1 MKIVAQLNLF
11 SQDRQEWE
19 CESQSIAQIIEKIDI
34 TKTVNTGW
42 RVMINDLPVTD
53 FSVTAN
59 DGDTVYIKLVP
70 EGGDTRSTGAGMKA
84 GGWTMVGLGIVSM
97 FLGPVGIGIGA
108 ALIGAGIGMTAS
120 GQVLYN
126 LDIPDVNN
134 KEREQP
140 EQDPSIRGSENQSRP
155 LGTIPTLL
163 GKRRVFPDLA
173 ANSYTWVDRHG
184 DQYLYQLFCLGQAEQ
199 YVDTSTL
206 KIEETLLKD
215 YSASGN
221 ISNVLNGTDEL
232 IQVTIRQG
240 GETPPMI
247 TKCVHEIQLNAILKN
262 KTEEGQDGSIIR
274 TTPDKTEEI
283 HLDVFFYNGLGK
295 YNDDGDVVST
305 SVQLQAMYKRADQGD
320 ESYQSLGIF
329 SYGSNIISGK
339 ELKTKR
345 YMIHKTDLPAASYT
359 VKVTRVTK
367 DSEDNKVVDAVYV
380 GSIRALKKEAPVSP
394 QRCRLLTLMAV
405 KIKVSEKL
413 NNVIKQ
419 LNVISSSRLPSYSGN
434 GSGIESWPYTVSS
447 NPASAAIYAMTGG
460 FSQQKLKNSE
470 IDWPSF
476 QALYQWCQNKGYEC
490 NEYIAE
496 SMPISTLL
504 TRIASTCRAEI
515 IRVNGKITVIQD
527 IEKPAP
533 VQLFTPRNS
542 HGYTE
547 SIIMGD
553 LSDAMSL
560 QYTDE
565 EAGFAKNELT
575 IYNTTD
581 GNKETEPETTQDV
594 PLWGVTSSVQ
604 ARKIGMYKY
613 AVSKNRPI
621 VAKFSCDF
629 EYLLCNKGDR
639 IRYAGDITLTGISQ
653 GRIAGLIH
661 NTAGQIIAVTTDEAL
676 TMEAGKVY
684 GLRIRRQD
692 ASIVLHQLVT
702 ESGEFKEAVFATA
715 LKNGEVAEGDLF
727 SFGLLNND
735 SKEFIITDISCGE
748 NLSADITCTEYAP
761 EIFGVDDPGFILPN
775 YDPKITNIP
784 AVLDS
789 GGITL
794 SNWQTWFT
802 YHDQF
807 DLPSKPTGDG
817 TSNGWHRLATAQ
829 SVWVSAKTAKT
840 IVDGQWSEPYP
851 SRGLA
856 LEDLMNGTGIGA
868 PDKPVIEKAIAQ
880 RDGIYISI
888 IQPLPGINNS
898 IDTYTVV
905 INKGGN
911 ENLEMQF
918 SGLNT
923 TYLYQRHID
932 GYPEASQLNL
942 WTVSVKATN
951 IWDKESEVSEPK
963 YVNTDTYGTWELL
976 APTVIP
982 QIRDRHITLMFSQPP
997 RADNRQ
1003 VYGDIRHDIWI
1014 RRPNVDTQ
1022 SDVWYTP
1029 GTNLNPYPETMAD
1042 GTEVTNVLNY
1052 KMNSHEPESRG
1063 EMYVQTMPLKGQ
1075 GGDGK
1080 SIEDTLYLFKVVAR
1094 SEAGVSPASTVQATA
1109 LCTNIVDLVNANIT
1123 QKEAYVPDLAAISA
1137 NLGSINQGAMGNDN
1151 NRWDL
1156 STFVDTKGVKRWE
1169 GLFRVGGT
1177 NQYFHVNPVINDI
1190 GQIIDYTID
1199 FKVGKFELTS
1209 VTSNIKGEVIVM
1221 SENVGY
1227 ERTRITPTGTFY
1239 EFWASEEAGW
1249 QVVARQTTSGL
1260 LSQVLFSD
1268 KSLLIANSTIES
1280 RRERGLDIGRKYLS
1294 DNSLIYHFDTNFYDQ
1309 HGTTPT
1315 PYTIEGTAQLM
1326 DASDN
1331 TEFSSID
1338 FTPAIIAVAPYS
1350 EVGRS
1355 AFGQFSI
1362 NYPLGL
1368 AENLGID
1375 FWVQFVWSENCTIFD
1390 YGDGDRRIKLI
1401 SVVAEPY
1408 YNVPQD
1414 DEPPYNYEIYDVD
1427 SRPYNVVNRMISYL
1441 VLERKWNNPETGLD
1455 EVIVKRIPLADY
1467 NLELVQN
1474 TWMHLGISKEGSK
1487 TAVFINTKKI
1497 LIDDLEFVPEAREI
1511 IIGDGHSIQLDE
1523 MMVDTTVA
1531 LDLESFIQSSQD
1543 KVPWGTL
1550 DYLERHLIIDAFD
1563 PDNIKGNIFSGQS
1576 FKDAVLG
1583 CSDTLAESL
1592 GVIKHSV
1599 ESGWNVVE
1607 LAHSNICLMYRA
1619 VSVPTTSST
1628 VQTYTITFPRTF
1640 ASATSYNV
1648 QLCPRNNTT
1657 IISKY
1662 SETNSEGNSVRTANS
1677 TVMYVKYNNTGSYAV
1692 VFDVFVIGVLA
1703 SS

>member
-19 CESQSIAQIIEKIDI
+19 CESQSITQILEKIDC
-34 TKTVNTGW
+34 TKTVDTGW

-70 EGGDTRSTGAGMKA
+70 EGGDTRGTGVGMKA
-84 GGWTMVGLGIVSM
+84 GGWAMVGLGIVSM

-108 ALIGAGIGMTAS
+108 ALIGAGIGMAAS

-126 LDIPDVNN
+126 LDIPDVSN

-155 LGTIPTLL
+155 LGTIPTLI
-163 GKRRVFPDLA
+163 GRRRVYPDLA
-173 ANSYTWVDRHG
+173 ANSYTWVDRYG

-199 YVDTSTL
+199 EIDTSTL

-274 TTPDKTEEI
+274 TTPNKTEEI

-329 SYGSNIISGK
+329 SYGSNTISGK

-434 GSGIESWPYTVSS
+434 GSGIDSWPYTISS

-476 QALYQWCQNKGYEC
+476 QALYQWCQDKGYEC

-504 TRIASTCRAEI
+504 TRIASTCRSEI
-515 IRVNGKITVIQD
+515 LRINGRITVIQD
-527 IEKPAP
+527 MEKPAP

-547 SIIMGD
+547 SIIMAD
-553 LSDAMSL
+553 IPDVMSL

-581 GNKETEPETTQDV
+581 GNKETEPQTTQDV

-639 IRYAGDITLTGISQ
+639 IRYAGDIALTGISQ

-661 NTAGQIIAVTTDEAL
+661 NTSGQIIAVTTDEAL

-684 GLRIRRQD
+684 GMRIRRQD
-692 ASIVLHQLVT
+692 GSIALHQLVT
-702 ESGEFKEAVFATA
+702 ESGEIKEAVFSTA
-715 LKNGEVAEGDLF
+715 IKNGEVNEGDLF
-727 SFGLLNND
+727 SFGFLDND
-735 SKEFIITDISCGE
+735 SKEFVITDISCGE

-761 EIFGVDDPGFILPN
+761 DIFGVDDPGFILPD

-784 AVLDS
+784 AVLDG

-817 TSNGWHRLATAQ
+817 TSGGWHKLATAT
-829 SVWVSAKTAKT
+829 SMWAATKTAKT
-840 IVDGQWSEPYP
+840 IMDGEWGEPYP
-851 SRGLA
+851 LTGGL
-856 LEDLMNGTGIGA
+856 
-868 PDKPVIEKAIAQ
+868 
-880 RDGIYISI
+880 
-888 IQPLPGINNS
+888 
-898 IDTYTVV
+898 
-905 INKGGN
+905 
-911 ENLEMQF
+911 
-918 SGLNT
+918 
-923 TYLYQRHID
+923 
-932 GYPEASQLNL
+932 
-942 WTVSVKATN
+942 
-951 IWDKESEVSEPK
+951 
-963 YVNTDTYGTWELL
+963 
-976 APTVIP
+976 
-982 QIRDRHITLMFSQPP
+982 
-997 RADNRQ
+997 
-1003 VYGDIRHDIWI
+1003 
-1014 RRPNVDTQ
+1014 
-1022 SDVWYTP
+1022 
-1029 GTNLNPYPETMAD
+1029 
-1042 GTEVTNVLNY
+1042 
-1052 KMNSHEPESRG
+1052 RG
-1063 EMYVQTMPLKGQ
+1063 EILTRVAYTIDASPDSM
-1075 GGDGK
+1075 
-1080 SIEDTLYLFKVVAR
+1080 VV
-1094 SEAGVSPASTVQATA
+1094 P
-1109 LCTNIVDLVNANIT
+1109 C
-1123 QKEAYVPDLAAISA
+1123 
-1137 NLGSINQGAMGNDN
+1137 
-1151 NRWDL
+1151 
-1156 STFVDTKGVKRWE
+1156 DTKGNVLSDITLRFTLRLYQGSHEVAEVSWKA
-1169 GLFRVGGT
+1169 RV
-1177 NQYFHVNPVINDI
+1177 D
-1190 GQIIDYTID
+1190 
-1199 FKVGKFELTS
+1199 GKMVELPGNELEIPTS
-1209 VTSNIKGEVIVM
+1209 I
-1221 SENVGY
+1221 
-1227 ERTRITPTGTFY
+1227 
-1239 EFWASEEAGW
+1239 
-1249 QVVARQTTSGL
+1249 
-1260 LSQVLFSD
+1260 LSQDVTEIPVYAMQGTGQYTTKTITVTKLYGSPTT
-1268 KSLLIANSTIES
+1268 KIHKLLVEPSKIKDNGRGIPFPSITKRVVDSNGERDTIYGYVTVEFDGNEEES
-1280 RRERGLDIGRKYLS
+1280 ELGWGATDAT
-1294 DNSLIYHFDTNFYDQ
+1294 FEV
-1309 HGTTPT
+1309 GTTYGIKWEP
-1315 PYTIEGTAQLM
+1315 IMLAIDNDNVLAAQK
-1326 DASDN
+1326 DVAA
-1331 TEFSSID
+1331 
-1338 FTPAIIAVAPYS
+1338 AIY
-1350 EVGRS
+1350 
-1355 AFGQFSI
+1355 
-1362 NYPLGL
+1362 
-1368 AENLGID
+1368 
-1375 FWVQFVWSENCTIFD
+1375 
-1390 YGDGDRRIKLI
+1390 RRIK
-1401 SVVAEPY
+1401 
-1408 YNVPQD
+1408 
-1414 DEPPYNYEIYDVD
+1414 
-1427 SRPYNVVNRMISYL
+1427 
-1441 VLERKWNNPETGLD
+1441 
-1455 EVIVKRIPLADY
+1455 
-1467 NLELVQN
+1467 
-1474 TWMHLGISKEGSK
+1474 
-1487 TAVFINTKKI
+1487 
-1497 LIDDLEFVPEAREI
+1497 
-1511 IIGDGHSIQLDE
+1511 
-1523 MMVDTTVA
+1523 
-1531 LDLESFIQSSQD
+1531 
-1543 KVPWGTL
+1543 
-1550 DYLERHLIIDAFD
+1550 
-1563 PDNIKGNIFSGQS
+1563 
-1576 FKDAVLG
+1576 
-1583 CSDTLAESL
+1583 
-1592 GVIKHSV
+1592 
-1599 ESGWNVVE
+1599 
-1607 LAHSNICLMYRA
+1607 
-1619 VSVPTTSST
+1619 
-1628 VQTYTITFPRTF
+1628 
-1640 ASATSYNV
+1640 
-1648 QLCPRNNTT
+1648 
-1657 IISKY
+1657 
-1662 SETNSEGNSVRTANS
+1662 
-1677 TVMYVKYNNTGSYAV
+1677 
-1692 VFDVFVIGVLA
+1692 
-1703 SS
+1703 